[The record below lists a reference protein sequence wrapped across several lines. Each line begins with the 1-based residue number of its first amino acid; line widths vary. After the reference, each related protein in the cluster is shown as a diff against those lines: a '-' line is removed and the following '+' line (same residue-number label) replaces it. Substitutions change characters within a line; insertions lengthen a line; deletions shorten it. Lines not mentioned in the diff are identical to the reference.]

1 DRVYRSINDNCVGVT
16 VKGAPGS
23 YTVEGNDVT
32 APCINY
38 MGADS
43 LSQEDADYIRY
54 TDQAVGYN
62 QMSLTALSIS
72 GELFELPGGY
82 AGFAA
87 GYEHREEEGGS
98 SPDALTVSGVGS
110 GNASSPTFGS
120 FQVDEIYAELY
131 LPVIDDL
138 EITAAIRAFD
148 YSTFGQDE
156 TWKLG
161 FKYAPIDGL
170 TLRGTISTAFR
181 APSIGDLFGGQSTGY
196 PPYTDPCNNWD
207 SKDSNS
213 NIYKNCSR
221 DVGAGFEQPNGQVD
235 RSLSGGNPD
244 LQPETADTLT
254 YGFIY
259 EPSFVEGFSM
269 TVDYFN
275 IEMENVITSV
285 GAQTIIDKCYEA
297 ADGGIGGASSWCSTL
312 SRNAI
317 GTVSGV
323 EATSQNLS
331 VWEVEGVDFNFNY
344 TTDLSNLTLKV
355 DWEGTHYMSWKDQS
369 FEGQP
374 IDENVGRATT
384 GTIADWK
391 HTLST
396 SLRADDWS
404 VTWVA
409 RYISESET
417 SSIFDAKQ
425 DLAQGI
431 ANGVTGDALTALK
444 QEVDQQKLDAADHTA
459 EAYITHN
466 VSVSYYVNDNF
477 SVSAGIRN
485 LTDETPPYFTDYGDS
500 NTDQYTYDTV
510 GRRWFMSFSS
520 KF

>member
-1 DRVYRSINDNCVGVT
+1 MNDNCEGVT
-16 VKGAPGS
+16 VNGTPGS

-43 LSQEDADYIRY
+43 LSAEDAEYINY

-110 GNASSPTFGS
+110 GNASNPTKGS
-120 FQVDEIYAELY
+120 FKVDEIYAELY
-131 LPVIDDL
+131 LPVIEDL
-138 EITAAIRAFD
+138 EITAALRAFD

-170 TLRGTISTAFR
+170 TLRGTVSTAFR
-181 APSIGDLFGGQSTGY
+181 APSISDLFGGQSTGY
-196 PPYTDPCNNWD
+196 PPYNDPCQNWD
-207 SKDSNS
+207 NGDANS
-213 NIYKNCSR
+213 NTYKNCSR
-221 DVGAGFEQPNGQVD
+221 DVAAGFEQPNGQVD
-235 RSLSGGNPD
+235 RALLGGNPE
-244 LQPETADTLT
+244 LQPETADTIT

-259 EPSFVEGFSM
+259 EPEFIDGFSM
-269 TVDYFN
+269 TLDYFK
-275 IEMENVITSV
+275 IEMEDVITNV
-285 GAQTIIDKCYEA
+285 PVQTIIDKCYQA
-297 ADGGIGGASSWCSTL
+297 DDGGIGGSSMWCKSM
-312 SRNAI
+312 SRNPI
-317 GTVSGV
+317 GTVSGIV
-323 EATSQNLS
+323 ATDDNLS
-331 VWEVEGVDFNFNY
+331 VWEVEGIDFNFNY
-344 TTDLSNLTLKV
+344 TTELSNMTLKV
-355 DWEGTHYMSWKDQS
+355 DWEGTHNMSWLSQD
-369 FEGQP
+369 FEGEP

-384 GTIADWK
+384 RTIPEWK

-417 SSIFDAKQ
+417 ASIFDAKQ

-431 ANGVTGDALTALK
+431 ASGVSEEALEVLKNGVTEA
-444 QEVDQQKLDAADHTA
+444 ELDSADSSA

-466 VSVSYYVNDNF
+466 LSVSYYVSDNF